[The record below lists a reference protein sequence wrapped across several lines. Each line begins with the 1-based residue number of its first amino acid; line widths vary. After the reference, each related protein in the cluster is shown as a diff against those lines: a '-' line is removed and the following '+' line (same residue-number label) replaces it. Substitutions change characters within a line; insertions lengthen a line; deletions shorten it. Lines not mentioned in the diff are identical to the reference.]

1 MSRLFFPPAN
11 VLRSVYRPVCFPLF
25 SARHASKLAPVLT
38 ANAPQPVGPYSQAIS
53 ARGVLYLSGQIPL
66 TSSGIPVQ
74 SADIRDHTR
83 QVLDNLSSV
92 LQAGGSSLERVVKV
106 NVFVTD
112 IKQFGAVNE
121 VYAEYFK
128 TNTPARSLVEVSA
141 LPLGVPLEIE
151 AVALVEEK

>member
-1 MSRLFFPPAN
+1 M
-11 VLRSVYRPVCFPLF
+11 
-25 SARHASKLAPVLT
+25 
-38 ANAPQPVGPYSQAIS
+38 
-53 ARGVLYLSGQIPL
+53 
-66 TSSGIPVQ
+66 
-74 SADIRDHTR
+74 
-83 QVLDNLSSV
+83 
-92 LQAGGSSLERVVKV
+92 ERVVKV